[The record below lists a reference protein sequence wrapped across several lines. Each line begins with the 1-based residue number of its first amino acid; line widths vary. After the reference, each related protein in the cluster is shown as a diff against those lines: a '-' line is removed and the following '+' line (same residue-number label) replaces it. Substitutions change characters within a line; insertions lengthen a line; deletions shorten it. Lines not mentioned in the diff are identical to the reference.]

1 MLMETKPILKTISTA
16 LLCAMLMVSAS
27 FVSTVAKAPVDTCK
41 TCSCPCSKDAKGTCP
56 CNKTQKREKKQAR
69 TRKSKKEKTTK
80 TPRKQEKKSKA
91 GVKKAKKV
99 KQPKVKKST
108 KKVVEQK

>member
-1 MLMETKPILKTISTA
+1 METKPILKTISTA
-16 LLCAMLMVSAS
+16 LLSAMLMVSAS
-27 FVSTVAKAPVDTCK
+27 FVSTVAKAPADTCK
-41 TCSCPCSKDAKGTCP
+41 TCSCPYTKDVKGTSTP
-56 CNKTQKREKKQAR
+56 TKTQKKVKKQAR

-91 GVKKAKKV
+91 PVKKAKKV
-99 KQPKVKKST
+99 KQPKVKSSA